1 MTGLRSG
8 IERFSLRWRLH
19 SYSLFLVLLVFD
31 APAAELQCTASS
43 CLAPAFVAPSL
54 LQQRSSRETTKG
66 EVRSGVSLLEKKPI
80 SLASGKSDGQL
91 AQTATLND
99 AGYKSIAKLRS
110 YSVMEAYMKRVI
122 KKLGFTIVQDGGL
135 EGIIPFYSGQKT
147 TQNFGAMTRELLEL
161 SKKPGS
167 WLAPDNGESSNNN
180 DDSANSAN
188 EAGPTSLEGD
198 DDAEDT
204 DDESGINQ
212 QVLNL
217 ANMTN
222 ISLQQLWKEI
232 GHAQKSFKE
241 DIALLKESSEN
252 RSNDFAQVMTQAMEG
267 LKKEREAMK
276 RRKKEREKEDSEQQ
290 ESIDDIRKAEEKLAK
305 KLKKDV
311 ASLEDRISEEQQSVQ
326 KKLKQAVQEFE
337 EKEEK
342 PHSSSLTQDVHKVYE
357 PLQRELNDLRQSVL
371 NETSERQIQ
380 FRQLHH
386 RLNWLSPMSTEKG
399 EASLSL
405 TNGANGAKSAVVNLD
420 SDDPDLEVS
429 GDGMLV
435 PLTPAGFAAVAAL
448 RSHQATQLQIELRSK
463 SVEKGSSS
471 SEQEELADHLY
482 SEIQPKLPK
491 KEFKED
497 KSSALYGPAK
507 NNALIGPAKNKAA
520 KHGKESKSSVAKKPH
535 TSHADALSKSLG
547 QLTSQLGSLSSKWP

>member
-188 EAGPTSLEGD
+188 EAGPESLEGD
-198 DDAEDT
+198 ADAED
-204 DDESGINQ
+204 DETGINQ

-241 DIALLKESSEN
+241 DIAVLKESSEN

-267 LKKEREAMK
+267 LKKERETMK
-276 RRKKEREKEDSEQQ
+276 RRKKEREKEASEQQ

-311 ASLEDRISEEQQSVQ
+311 ASLEDRISEDQANLQ

-337 EKEEK
+337 EKEKEEK

-357 PLQRELNDLRQSVL
+357 PLQRELNELRQSVF
-371 NETSERQIQ
+371 NETSERQVQ
-380 FRQLHH
+380 FRQLQH
-386 RLNWLSPMSTEKG
+386 RLNWLSPTSTEKG
-399 EASLSL
+399 ESSLSL
-405 TNGANGAKSAVVNLD
+405 TNGANGVKSAVVNLD

-535 TSHADALSKSLG
+535 TSHSDALSKSLG

>member
-1 MTGLRSG
+1 
-8 IERFSLRWRLH
+8 
-19 SYSLFLVLLVFD
+19 
-31 APAAELQCTASS
+31 
-43 CLAPAFVAPSL
+43 
-54 LQQRSSRETTKG
+54 
-66 EVRSGVSLLEKKPI
+66 
-80 SLASGKSDGQL
+80 
-91 AQTATLND
+91 
-99 AGYKSIAKLRS
+99 
-110 YSVMEAYMKRVI
+110 MEAYMKRVI

-198 DDAEDT
+198 DDAEDS

-241 DIALLKESSEN
+241 DIAVLKESSEN

-305 KLKKDV
+305 KLKENV
-311 ASLEDRISEEQQSVQ
+311 ASLEDRISEEQKSLR
-326 KKLKQAVQEFE
+326 KKLAQAVQ

-357 PLQRELNDLRQSVL
+357 PLQRELNELRQSVF
-371 NETSERQIQ
+371 NETSERQVQ
-380 FRQLHH
+380 FRQLQH
-386 RLNWLSPMSTEKG
+386 RLNWLSPTSTEKG
-399 EASLSL
+399 ESSLSL
-405 TNGANGAKSAVVNLD
+405 TNGANGVKSAVVNLD

-463 SVEKGSSS
+463 SVVKGSSESS
-471 SEQEELADHLY
+471 SEQEELY

-491 KEFKED
+491 KEFNDE
-497 KSSALYGPAK
+497 SSALYGPAK

>member
-463 SVEKGSSS
+463 SVVKGSSESS
-471 SEQEELADHLY
+471 SEQEDLY

>member
-1 MTGLRSG
+1 
-8 IERFSLRWRLH
+8 
-19 SYSLFLVLLVFD
+19 
-31 APAAELQCTASS
+31 
-43 CLAPAFVAPSL
+43 
-54 LQQRSSRETTKG
+54 
-66 EVRSGVSLLEKKPI
+66 LLEKKPI

-135 EGIIPFYSGQKT
+135 EGLIPFYSGQKT

-167 WLAPDNGESSNNN
+167 WLAPDNGESSP

-198 DDAEDT
+198 DAEDS

-232 GHAQKSFKE
+232 GHAQKSFKG
-241 DIALLKESSEN
+241 DIAVLKESSEN

-276 RRKKEREKEDSEQQ
+276 QRKKEREKEDSEQQ
-290 ESIDDIRKAEEKLAK
+290 QNIDDIRKAEEELAK
-305 KLKKDV
+305 KLKENV
-311 ASLEDRISEEQQSVQ
+311 ASLEDRIFEEQRNLR

-357 PLQRELNDLRQSVL
+357 PLQRELNELRQSVF

-380 FRQLHH
+380 FRQLQH

-405 TNGANGAKSAVVNLD
+405 TNGANGVKSALLNLD

-463 SVEKGSSS
+463 SVVAGSSQSS
-471 SEQEELADHLY
+471 SEQEELY

-491 KEFKED
+491 KEFNAL

-507 NNALIGPAKNKAA
+507 NNALIGPAKNKADQ
-520 KHGKESKSSVAKKPH
+520 HGKESKSSVAKKPH